1 MNSSPQSTGVEA
13 PSSAFPSA
21 DLYRNLRVAG
31 QVSNLLLWIERAR
44 QLTDAIAFWAEHDE
58 RLAEA
63 LNSHRLPVN
72 NCSWDEDE
80 SDALEGLLSLQLSLV
95 RKTTESL
102 ARAA

>member
-13 PSSAFPSA
+13 PSSTLPSA
-21 DLYRNLRVAG
+21 TMYRDLRVAG

-44 QLTDAIAFWAEHDE
+44 QLTDAIAFWAEHDT

-63 LNSHRLPVN
+63 LRNHALPIN
-72 NCSWDEDE
+72 NCAWDDEE
-80 SDALEGLLSLQLSLV
+80 SDAVEGLLLLQASLV
-95 RKTTESL
+95 RGAADSM